1 MKRKKL
7 KRKLMKIAKQEV
19 TLLDHMGTDL
29 TVVNSARVSFHKE
42 SEWEEYGMFDAMPT
56 DNRPTHYDP
65 DFRVHKILSEK
76 DVKLINY
83 LAKHNH
89 WTPFAHCFASF
100 HVKVPMFVAM
110 QLDKHTVGLV
120 TNSVS
125 RRYVDDEPE
134 FFFPEEWRGKP
145 INAKQGSSGVLADMQ
160 PELVISATAQYA
172 TQMALNTYQDL
183 LAVGVAPEQAR
194 MVLPMNTMTERIWS
208 GSLAAFARVCKLRLD
223 PHAQQEIQE
232 VAQRVDAALQPL
244 FPVSWEA
251 LKGN

>member
-1 MKRKKL
+1 
-7 KRKLMKIAKQEV
+7 MKIAKQEV
-19 TLLDHMGTDL
+19 TLINSMGDDL
-29 TVVNSARVSFHKE
+29 SVVGAARVSFNKA
-42 SEWEEYGMFDAMPT
+42 SDWERYDMFDTPPEGCVYDPET
-56 DNRPTHYDP
+56 RTHY
-65 DFRVHKILSEK
+65 KLSDK
-76 DVKLINY
+76 DTKLINY

-120 TNSVS
+120 ANSVS

-232 VAQRVDAALQPL
+232 VAQMVDAALQPL